1 MQAGKGR
8 GRGIQLTSMAA
19 KRVEGEV
26 RDKGRGRG
34 NQLPLAMAFKRARVQ
49 RVEELDLEKE
59 VSNMNQ
65 DHAEEPEVLNEEPMG
80 VKVKDKK
87 Q

>member
-1 MQAGKGR
+1 
-8 GRGIQLTSMAA
+8 MAA
-19 KRVEGEV
+19 KREEGAV
-26 RDKGRGRG
+26 RDRGRGRG

>member
-1 MQAGKGR
+1 
-8 GRGIQLTSMAA
+8 
-19 KRVEGEV
+19 
-26 RDKGRGRG
+26 
-34 NQLPLAMAFKRARVQ
+34 MAFKRARVQ